1 MVCDTKP
8 FRRGQSLQQRKD
20 EVKKIVYDVNSLIAA
35 NRVKPVVDKKTGAIA
50 FQGLDENLRGGVSD
64 ACIYRRLLVSGSSL
78 TKAALQRAEMMA
90 GRAVDKQALAQGVH
104 SHDGGGSW
112 HHGH

>member
-8 FRRGQSLQQRKD
+8 FRRNQTLSERKE
-20 EVKKIVYDVNSLIAA
+20 EVKQVANDVNSLIAA
-35 NRVKPVVDKKTGAIA
+35 SKVKPVIDKKTGAIT
-50 FQGLDENLRGGVSD
+50 FNGLDANIRAGVSD

-78 TKAALQRAEMMA
+78 TKAALARAELVA

-104 SHDGGGSW
+104 SHDGGASW